1 MKLVING
8 TAYEEEE
15 AMSTK
20 AERSRNDKKMQTAES
35 GIFGAHG
42 CDKDS
47 FVQDVWS
54 DDQTPSSLSDGS
66 ADDIK

>member
-1 MKLVING
+1 MKLVIKG

-15 AMSTK
+15 ATSTR
-20 AERSRNDKKMQTAES
+20 AERSRNDKKMQSAES

-42 CDKDS
+42 SDKDS

-54 DDQTPSSLSDGS
+54 ADQTPSSLSDVN
-66 ADDIK
+66 ADSVK